1 MNEIV
6 FIMGKSASGKDR
18 IYRELSEDKALG
30 LNKITM
36 YTTRPLRSG
45 EAEGREYHFVDD
57 DTVKRL
63 ENENKIIEIRCYDT
77 VFGVWKYFTADDGQ
91 IDLASGKRYI
101 VIGTLEA
108 YDKFCE
114 YYGNEHIM
122 PIYIEVDDGI
132 RLIRAV
138 KREMEQENPH
148 YEELCRRFLADEEDF
163 CEENI
168 KKAGIKKRY
177 ENTDLETCLK
187 QIMSDI
193 ETEKTT

>member
-57 DTVKRL
+57 DTAKRL

-91 IDLASGKRYI
+91 IDLNSGSRYI

-108 YDKFCE
+108 YEQFISYFGK
-114 YYGNEHIM
+114 EHIL
-122 PIYIEVDDGI
+122 PIYIEVDDRI
-132 RLIRAV
+132 RLQRAID
-138 KREMEQENPH
+138 RENQQKSPK
-148 YEELCRRFLADEEDF
+148 YIELCRRFLADDKDFGEDKLRQAGIVKRF
-163 CEENI
+163 SNNGNIEDCINMI
-168 KKAGIKKRY
+168 KKEI
-177 ENTDLETCLK
+177 LK
-187 QIMSDI
+187 
-193 ETEKTT
+193 